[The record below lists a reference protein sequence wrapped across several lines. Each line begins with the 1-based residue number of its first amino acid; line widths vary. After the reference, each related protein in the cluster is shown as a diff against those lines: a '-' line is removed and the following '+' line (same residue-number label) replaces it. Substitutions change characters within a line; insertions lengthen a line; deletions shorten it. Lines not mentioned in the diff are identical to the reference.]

1 MTGWHG
7 DRDRCGR
14 SSFAQFRQANL
25 DRLWP
30 GIGERDR
37 AAPPLATAMGT
48 EPDAGEGGTR
58 HGGGGGGRTG
68 PLRGDTAHDD
78 EADHDEHED
87 ASPVPPHGG
96 DPFIERPA
104 SG

>member
-1 MTGWHG
+1 VTGRHG

-14 SSFAQFRQANL
+14 SSFAHLRQANL
-25 DRLWP
+25 DRLRP

-37 AAPPLATAMGT
+37 AAPPFAATVWT
-48 EPDAGEGGTR
+48 EPDARDGATPHRGRGGR
-58 HGGGGGGRTG
+58 RTG

-78 EADHDEHED
+78 DDDHDEHED
-87 ASPVPPHGG
+87 ASPVPPHGV

>member
-1 MTGWHG
+1 
-7 DRDRCGR
+7 
-14 SSFAQFRQANL
+14 L
-25 DRLWP
+25 
-30 GIGERDR
+30 
-37 AAPPLATAMGT
+37 AAAVRTQ
-48 EPDAGEGGTR
+48 PDAGDGGTR
-58 HGGGGGGRTG
+58 HGVGRGCRTG

-87 ASPVPPHGG
+87 ASPVPPHGV